1 MQMHDDRRAAREPG
15 EAQAPRQP
23 LAEEKV
29 VAVVQDR
36 GGQQLALAVLL
47 CPGKAKRETLLA
59 GFSRRVLHGSAVAA
73 LLQLEAAERRRGG
86 EAERDPAPRG
96 GRQRG
101 QTCPEDGILF
111 LWDHEARIAA
121 PLARPRS

>member
-23 LAEEKV
+23 LPEEKV

-36 GGQQLALAVLL
+36 DGQQLALAVLL

-59 GFSRRVLHGSAVAA
+59 GFSRRGLHGSAVAA
-73 LLQLEAAERRRGG
+73 LLQLETAERRPRGG
-86 EAERDPAPRG
+86 GERDPAPRG
-96 GRQRG
+96 RGGRGGTR
-101 QTCPEDGILF
+101 PEGGG
-111 LWDHEARIAA
+111 
-121 PLARPRS
+121 